1 MKREDIINKLY
12 KKYPIS
18 DIIKFSE
25 NDIQDKLKD
34 NVFNIVKYTE
44 LYQKELDIYNKI
56 NTLLDKVCGEKYDYY
71 RFNFEKELKQS
82 EIEKYYLPK
91 DKKICKINT
100 FLRRQKWRVDFFHM
114 CMKAFEKQS
123 WNMKTFWDSIKG
135 GL

>member
-56 NTLLDKVCGEKYDYY
+56 NTLLDKVCGE
-71 RFNFEKELKQS
+71 NMIIIVLILKG
-82 EIEKYYLPK
+82 
-91 DKKICKINT
+91 N
-100 FLRRQKWRVDFFHM
+100 
-114 CMKAFEKQS
+114 
-123 WNMKTFWDSIKG
+123 
-135 GL
+135 